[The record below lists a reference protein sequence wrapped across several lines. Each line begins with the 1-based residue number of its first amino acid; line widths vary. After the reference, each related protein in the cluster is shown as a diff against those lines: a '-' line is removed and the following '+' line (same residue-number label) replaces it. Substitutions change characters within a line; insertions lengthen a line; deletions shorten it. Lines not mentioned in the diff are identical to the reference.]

1 MNLVI
6 NKDLT
11 IPGDQFQFSYV
22 RSGGPGGQNVNKV
35 SSKVML
41 VWKPTE
47 IGALNADALERLRQ
61 RYPSFWTK
69 EGEFIV
75 KSQLTRDQ
83 VKNKQDCLTK
93 LRHII
98 AVVIV
103 PPKKRIPTKPTLG
116 SIRRRLENK
125 ARQSDKK
132 RARSTKWGEGE

>member
-47 IGALNADALERLRQ
+47 IG
-61 RYPSFWTK
+61 P
-69 EGEFIV
+69 
-75 KSQLTRDQ
+75 
-83 VKNKQDCLTK
+83 
-93 LRHII
+93 
-98 AVVIV
+98 
-103 PPKKRIPTKPTLG
+103 LG
-116 SIRRRLENK
+116 VLVFFTTIT
-125 ARQSDKK
+125 Q
-132 RARSTKWGEGE
+132 